1 MGDLHHCRLTDGV
14 TATTMSSWPTTVI
27 CSVNDYQALAK
38 RNLSKALYEYLASG
52 TDDEQTL
59 SENRSAFL
67 GWYLRPR
74 VMRPLRNMTT
84 ATTLFGRRYSMPV
97 FVSPAGV
104 HALVHDDGECATA
117 RACQAVNVLFGHSQ
131 HATKSIEQ
139 VARAVVTAAAGS
151 DDSSSSSSLHSSSR
165 WYQAYILKDRHLT
178 IRLIQRAKKAGC
190 HGIFLT
196 VDSVKF
202 GFREADAR
210 NG

>member
-1 MGDLHHCRLTDGV
+1 MI
-14 TATTMSSWPTTVI
+14 I

-38 RNLSKALYEYLASG
+38 RKLSKALYEYIASG

-59 SENRSAFL
+59 NENRSAYKA
-67 GWYLRPR
+67 WYLRPR
-74 VMRPLRNMTT
+74 VLTMRPLRNDSNATS
-84 ATTLFGRRYSMPV
+84 TTLFGRRYAMPV

-104 HALVHDDGECATA
+104 HALVCHDDGECATA
-117 RACQAVNVLFGHSQ
+117 RACQKVNVMFGHSQ
-131 HATKSIEQ
+131 HATRSIEQ
-139 VARAVVTAAAGS
+139 VARAVATTPAAAGERRGS
-151 DDSSSSSSLHSSSR
+151 NSENSSSSSR
-165 WYQAYILKDRHLT
+165 WYQAYILKDRDLT